1 MNKRHIITIAGD
13 HASGQG
19 SLSNTLQRDLNYEI
33 YRNGQYARK
42 LAKDMGMNIVEFQK
56 YLDEHEELDRQIEKS
71 ASEYAKSH
79 DNLIVDAKLGWFAIP
94 DSFKVYLRVNIDVAA
109 KRVFMDEKRKD
120 SEQFNSIE
128 EAKRQILYRFNE
140 ENNRWF
146 KTYGVHRDDMSNYD
160 LVVDTTDLT
169 IEEVNTIVLNAYKKW
184 LNE

>member
-1 MNKRHIITIAGD
+1 MEKSEKIMPIFLIIILILLLIEFGYTIF
-13 HASGQG
+13 
-19 SLSNTLQRDLNYEI
+19 N
-33 YRNGQYARK
+33 
-42 LAKDMGMNIVEFQK
+42 
-56 YLDEHEELDRQIEKS
+56 YLD
-71 ASEYAKSH
+71 Y
-79 DNLIVDAKLGWFAIP
+79 
-94 DSFKVYLRVNIDVAA
+94 
-109 KRVFMDEKRKD
+109 EKRKD

-160 LVVDTTDLT
+160 LVIDTTDLT